1 MSESSDD
8 ADAYGCELLVREGR
22 AQVVLREEASKE
34 FWSLEQRAQAKLLAR
49 CKNWAAGR
57 RLPEEHLNHNEG
69 RARKGSINRR
79 IEAFKISGVR
89 LFGFVRPLMGFKT
102 FIAVAVDAA
111 KKQRK
116 ANPRVLSRATTRIIE
131 FEEKFGDSV

>member
-8 ADAYGCELLVREGR
+8 VDAYGCELLVREGR
-22 AQVVLREEASKE
+22 TQVVLREEASKE
-34 FWSLEQRAQAKLLAR
+34 FWSLEQRAQAKLLVR
-49 CKNWAAGR
+49 CKLWAAGKK
-57 RLPEEHLNHNEG
+57 LSEEHLNHNEG
-69 RARKGSINRR
+69 RARKGDINRR

-102 FIAVAVDAA
+102 FVAVAVDAA

-116 ANPRVLSRATTRIIE
+116 ANPRVLSRAVARIVK
-131 FEEKFGDSV
+131 FEEQFGGNV

>member
-8 ADAYGCELLVREGR
+8 VEAYGCELLVREGR

-34 FWSLEQRAQAKLLAR
+34 FWSLERRAQASLLAR
-49 CKNWAAGR
+49 SKLWATGK
-57 RLPEEHLNHNEG
+57 RLSGEQLNHNEG
-69 RARKGSINRR
+69 RARKGEINRR
-79 IEAFKISGVR
+79 IEAFKFSHVR

-102 FIAVAVDAA
+102 FVAVAVDAA

-116 ANPRVLSRATTRIIE
+116 ANPRLLSRAAARIIE
-131 FEEKFGDSV
+131 FEEKFGDKV